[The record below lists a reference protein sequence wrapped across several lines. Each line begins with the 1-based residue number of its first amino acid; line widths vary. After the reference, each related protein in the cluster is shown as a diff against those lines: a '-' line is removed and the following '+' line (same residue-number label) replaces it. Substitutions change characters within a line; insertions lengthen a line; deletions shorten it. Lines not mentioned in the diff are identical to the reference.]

1 MPSNARLAF
10 GVEFELLLKP
20 KQKFAERLEKICP
33 GWAAK
38 FEEAK
43 KPQSQTPAQTA
54 TDTNAAKAE
63 AGALRQD
70 FRKQI
75 ARFLTYSAKTPTVA
89 TSSGYLKWSIVD
101 EPALDEVPGYCK
113 SDNLAESRAYCL
125 VRVC

>member
-33 GWAAK
+33 GWTAK

-43 KPQSQTPAQTA
+43 

-63 AGALRQD
+63 AEALRQE
-70 FRKQI
+70 FREQM
-75 ARFLTYSAKTPTVA
+75 ANFLTYSAKTPTVA
-89 TSSGYLKWSIVD
+89 TNSGYFKWSVVD

-113 SDNLAESRAYCL
+113 SNSLAKSREFHS
-125 VRVC
+125 VRV